1 MAQFKIIAIAVGT
14 LLYEVNERTGNYVNG
29 NDNKGIYDFLTLDNV
44 IIQKIK
50 LTDNDLTF
58 KRGDRIIVST
68 NSDNNV
74 TSTLVIA
81 RFKMIANKVYFI
93 GENSNTWYPLDRYR
107 IYVPTPTVTVIPSTP
122 KTVASGSIPNTPELQ
137 VIEDQ
142 IVKSDYISKLKLER
156 YNHDASLSLEQF
168 LVNFLRN
175 TNIAFNTIYSTG
187 TREGQ
192 IQTTH
197 GRRRSIGDIFKIC
210 RAYYPECTLADVANI
225 LYQKHTS
232 TGSLNFVGS
241 LICSQINKRVWWNN
255 ATHRFS
261 SPERNDEYGLTQ
273 EGWLNLIKK
282 ALIIKPTATKMP
294 LVDIEVDDYIIC
306 NATNTGLKITK
317 DFQYPVISLGK
328 DAQAGTIEITNDAG
342 VTARVSNEFFSPSL
356 LKQAKIKFPKGCK
369 IKTVGGSSLTID
381 SVKFENTGRNIIQIS
396 PSGSRRIVYSVE
408 SKQWAK
414 KI

>member
-29 NDNKGIYDFLTLDNV
+29 NDNKGIYDFLTHNDV
-44 IIQKIK
+44 MIQKIK
-50 LTDNDLTF
+50 LTDNNLTF
-58 KRGDRIIVST
+58 KRGDRVIISSDT
-68 NSDNNV
+68 NNDI
-74 TSTLVIA
+74 TRTLVIA
-81 RFKMIANKVYFI
+81 KFKTIVNKVFFVD
-93 GENSNTWYPLDRYR
+93 ENSHGWYSLEQYR

-122 KTVASGSIPNTPELQ
+122 KASANGSISNTPELQ
-137 VIEDQ
+137 AIEDQ

-156 YNHDASLSLEQF
+156 YNHDATMNLEQF

-175 TNIAFNTIYSTG
+175 ANIAYNTVYSTG

-197 GRRRSIGDIFKIC
+197 GRRRSLGDIFKIC

-225 LYQKHTS
+225 LYKKHST
-232 TGSLNFVGS
+232 TGSLSFVGT
-241 LICSQINKRVWWNN
+241 LRCGQINKRVWWNN
-255 ATHRFS
+255 GQYRLSH
-261 SPERNDEYGLTQ
+261 EEQQDEYNLTRASWI
-273 EGWLNLIKK
+273 EMINK
-282 ALIIKPTATKMP
+282 ALTIKPVAKMP
-294 LVDIEVDDYIIC
+294 LVDIEVGDYIIC

-317 DFQYPVISLGK
+317 DFQYNVVSLGTGS
-328 DAQAGTIEITNDAG
+328 QAGTVEITNDAG
-342 VTARVSNEFFSPSL
+342 VTSRVSNEFFSPSL

-369 IKTVGGSSLTID
+369 IKTLGGSSLTID

-408 SKQWAK
+408 TKQWAK